1 MEVGFTQPPTHSFI
15 LGSTHARRAP
25 LSLLPLAN
33 LFRMM
38 ELQGIR
44 RISLAPF
51 LDTLWG
57 RCKDIQCCF
66 CFTLASV
73 LAKSYIRHA
82 NFYYDLLLAPIGP
95 CWHWIAFG
103 LLLALKNRTAFQF
116 GHRAPKMEQR
126 SNLDAESKTE
136 QRSWPCWP
144 LLNTYVS
151 QASASSHYLLNTS
164 ISE

>member
-15 LGSTHARRAP
+15 LGSIHARRAP
-25 LSLLPLAN
+25 LSLLPLAS

-51 LDTLWG
+51 LDKLWG

-116 GHRAPKMEQR
+116 GHRAPKNGTAFQFGCRVQNGTTKLTMLAPVEYLR
-126 SNLDAESKTE
+126 IPGI
-136 QRSWPCWP
+136 R
-144 LLNTYVS
+144 LLSLPT
-151 QASASSHYLLNTS
+151 
-164 ISE
+164 